1 MAKLSK
7 GMLGLLG
14 EIASLINGAIASGL
28 KLVNNLVSSG
38 FKMAFQFNESAMAFS
53 RQAGLTAKQAQA
65 YTEVLTTRAKE
76 LGEKY
81 GIAAEEVTKLERNLA
96 KATGRVLML
105 SNAQADMQVA
115 INRTVGEETANEFS
129 QIMMRTMGAQIQ
141 TVQGAV
147 SKAYATAAKNG
158 LDAAGMAAKVAQNLS
173 MANRL
178 TFRNGVDGLTKMVAL
193 SEKFGVNVQT
203 IESAANSF
211 MDLQDAIEN
220 SAKLTMLGGAA
231 GGLGGNPL
239 DMTYEAN
246 ADPEAFAERL
256 TKMAGGYAQFDAK
269 TGMAKLNYMS
279 RDMLKGMA
287 DAMHIS
293 LDEMV
298 TMAKKQA
305 EVTYK
310 NNNFGRDLDRLS
322 GGDEQK
328 RNYLLNKTQIENGR
342 MKMYSSKT
350 GKYEDMSYFENPKG
364 GKAEFEE
371 MMRFSNLSDEEI
383 VREQAEAVVS
393 IKDRLDGYFTS
404 IQAMFGE
411 KIAPFIPKIQ
421 EFLGDIYRTVS
432 PYFGQIA
439 DNVKEL
445 LTTLFTPEYLG
456 YVKDG
461 ITSLVKGL
469 TWLGKVLTSN
479 WKWLIAGALLS
490 PVLSVLTWGFNMLA
504 MFRGGGGSGIGGPA
518 AGARPSG
525 GGWGGSRVGSFR
537 DLYGRNRNIAGNGVG
552 RSFWNALNGRTG
564 LNGNAGIMTKLT
576 KSVGLGAG
584 ASLIGMGINAAVDDE
599 KIARGDKWHAGW
611 KTVGTG
617 LEYAGT
623 GAMIGATIGSFVP
636 VLGNVV
642 GGAVGAT
649 IGGAIGIWK
658 QIADNTKMT
667 EEYSKQQLNN
677 NGEGMPKSYDGG
689 VGTPPSGAK
698 PVVSGDFRNVSN
710 GGKWLGE
717 NAVEGVHDGGVNT
730 PTSGAKSVVSDDFRD
745 VANGV
750 KNLSIT
756 EHGETFVTPGQ
767 RRNINKWI
775 EARPND
781 VKNLFITEH
790 DGGVN
795 TPTSGAKPVVSD
807 DFRDVAN
814 GVKNLSIT
822 EHGET
827 FVTPGQRRNI
837 NKWIEARP
845 IGQNDFKLVNVSQSS
860 QNVGNNNI
868 TVNDINVR
876 FSGSI
881 RLEGDNN
888 YRNYDIN
895 DLVENKEFIRRLFSR
910 PEVMNAIMNSLN
922 TNTNI
927 GVMHDSGWL
936 YRGESNYLSGKLMNT

>member
-7 GMLGLLG
+7 GTIGLLG
-14 EIASLINGAIASGL
+14 EIVSLLNGAVASGL

-129 QIMMRTMGAQIQ
+129 QMMMRTMGAQIQ

-147 SKAYATAAKNG
+147 SKAYAIAAKNG

-256 TKMAGGYAQFDAK
+256 TKLAGGYAQFDAK

-371 MMRFSNLSDEEI
+371 MMRFSVMTDEEI

-393 IKDRLDGYFTS
+393 IKDRLEGYFTT
-404 IQAMFGE
+404 IQGIFGE
-411 KIAPFIPKIQ
+411 KIAGYIPQIKD
-421 EFLGDIYRTVS
+421 FLGDLYRVIK
-432 PYFGQIA
+432 PHFGEVAQ
-439 DNVKEL
+439 NVKEL
-445 LTTLFTPEYLG
+445 VSTLFTKENITK
-456 YVKDG
+456 VKDG
-461 ITSLVKGL
+461 IATIANAMIGMAKL
-469 TWLGKVLTSN
+469 LTSS
-479 WKWLIAGALLS
+479 WKWLIGGALLS
-490 PVLSVLTWGFNMLA
+490 PLLSAFGWFTTQWMLYQRRNA
-504 MFRGGGGSGIGGPA
+504 IGGGAPGTGGPA
-518 AGARPSG
+518 AGRNASYSWKQAKNYARNSYRMSG
-525 GGWGGSRVGSFR
+525 GGAKGLWNGGKA
-537 DLYGRNRNIAGNGVG
+537 LWRNSG
-552 RSFWNALNGRTG
+552 
-564 LNGNAGIMTKLT
+564 
-576 KSVGLGAG
+576 
-584 ASLIGMGINAAVDDE
+584 
-599 KIARGDKWHAGW
+599 
-611 KTVGTG
+611 TVR
-617 LEYAGT
+617 
-623 GAMIGATIGSFVP
+623 
-636 VLGNVV
+636 
-642 GGAVGAT
+642 GAVGGGALT
-649 IGGAIGIWK
+649 AIMAGYGIYDAISSYNDREKEIKENTELSDVEKKYEIKKAEKEKNSKLAGVGGGVAGSIIGGAIGTA
-658 QIADNTKMT
+658 IAPGLGTAIGAALGGWLGDMGGKALGDAV
-667 EEYSKQQLNN
+667 Q
-677 NGEGMPKSYDGG
+677 GEPEVHHNGG
-689 VGTPPSGAK
+689 VA
-698 PVVSGDFRNVSN
+698 GD
-710 GGKWLGE
+710 G
-717 NAVEGVHDGGVNT
+717 D
-730 PTSGAKSVVSDDFRD
+730 TSGAVGRNILLESVIQGSPEVHHNGGVAGDGGASDSMNNVQIKNIVQEVHHNGGVAGNGAVSKNTQLTSIVQGEPELHHDNTSVAGDGGTRGARSKNTPLKSNEVSAILERGEVVVSLD
-745 VANGV
+745 A
-750 KNLSIT
+750 
-756 EHGETFVTPGQ
+756 
-767 RRNINKWI
+767 
-775 EARPND
+775 
-781 VKNLFITEH
+781 
-790 DGGVN
+790 VN
-795 TPTSGAKPVVSD
+795 TLYTRMQTLQESVRALPV
-807 DFRDVAN
+807 
-814 GVKNLSIT
+814 G
-822 EHGET
+822 
-827 FVTPGQRRNI
+827 
-837 NKWIEARP
+837 NKEYFYTNA
-845 IGQNDFKLVNVSQSS
+845 SQSS
-860 QNVGNNNI
+860 QNTGNNQI

>member
-239 DMTYEAN
+239 DMAYEAN

-328 RNYLLNKTQIENGR
+328 RNYLLNKTQIENGK

-393 IKDRLDGYFTS
+393 IKDRLEGYFTS
-404 IQAMFGE
+404 IQGVFGE
-411 KIAPFIPKIQ
+411 KIANYIPKIQ

-439 DNVKEL
+439 DNVKKL
-445 LTTLFTPEYLG
+445 IGTLFTPENLKL
-456 YVKDG
+456 VRDG
-461 ITSLVKGL
+461 VVSVVKGVS
-469 TWLGKVLTSN
+469 TIAKWLTSN
-479 WKWLIAGALLS
+479 WKAVLIAAAIS
-490 PVLSVLTWGFNMLA
+490 PILSVLTWGFNMVA
-504 MFRGGGGSGIGGPA
+504 MFRGGGSGVGGPGAGAPA
-518 AGARPSG
+518 AGGSTLFSGFRNTYQAALQAPGYSKFGAAKFAMNGTRLGTGITRG
-525 GGWGGSRVGSFR
+525 GGILGAIGAGIGTYSAISDYSAREAEI
-537 DLYGRNRNIAGNGVG
+537 RNRTDLSNEE
-552 RSFWNALNGRTG
+552 
-564 LNGNAGIMTKLT
+564 
-576 KSVGLGAG
+576 KSL
-584 ASLIGMGINAAVDDE
+584 LMRNAAKERNKD
-599 KIARGDKWHAGW
+599 I
-611 KTVGTG
+611 
-617 LEYAGT
+617 
-623 GAMIGATIGSFVP
+623 
-636 VLGNVV
+636 
-642 GGAVGAT
+642 GGAVGAGAGVG
-649 IGGAIGIWK
+649 IGTWLGGIIGTMV
-658 QIADNTKMT
+658 A
-667 EEYSKQQLNN
+667 
-677 NGEGMPKSYDGG
+677 PG
-689 VGTPPSGAK
+689 VGTAIGAAAG
-698 PVVSGDFRNVSN
+698 SAIGGWLGGA
-710 GGKWLGE
+710 GGKALVD
-717 NAVEGVHDGGVNT
+717 AVQGKPEETYNIEGVHNGGVNT

-750 KNLSIT
+750 KKLSIT
-756 EHGETFVTPGQ
+756 EPDETFVTPGQ
-767 RRNINKWI
+767 RRNINEWI
-775 EARPND
+775 
-781 VKNLFITEH
+781 K
-790 DGGVN
+790 
-795 TPTSGAKPVVSD
+795 
-807 DFRDVAN
+807 
-814 GVKNLSIT
+814 
-822 EHGET
+822 
-827 FVTPGQRRNI
+827 
-837 NKWIEARP
+837 ARP

-860 QNVGNNNI
+860 QNVGNNKI
-868 TVNDINVR
+868 TVNDINVK

-881 RLEGDNN
+881 RLEGGSG
-888 YRNYDIN
+888 YRDYDIN
-895 DLVENKEFIRRLFSR
+895 DLVENKEFVRRLFSR
-910 PEVMNAIMNSLN
+910 PEVIDAIRYSFN
-922 TNTNI
+922 TNVNLGLNCDPLASNGGLPST
-927 GVMHDSGWL
+927 L
-936 YRGESNYLSGKLMNT
+936 YGKLSNT